1 MTSFLRETIWRSLGN
16 RESYEAIKKMYRESC
31 GEQAEEPPSFE
42 ELPDD
47 TPHRFSAILAIASEA
62 IICGIRSSGISEIPG
77 EHLAR
82 LRRELLR
89 LYTDLIM
96 EEREYRVSLR
106 PHRIEDLL
114 AMIDAKGI

>member
-1 MTSFLRETIWRSLGN
+1 MISFLRETIWRSLRN
-16 RESYEAIKKMYRESC
+16 RESYEVIRRMYRESC
-31 GEQAEEPPSFE
+31 GEQAEKPPSFE

-47 TPHRFSAILAIASEA
+47 TPHRFSAVLAIASEA
-62 IICGIRSSGISEIPG
+62 IICGISSVDISEIPG

-96 EEREYRVSLR
+96 EEKEYRVSLR
-106 PHRIEDLL
+106 PHRIEDL
-114 AMIDAKGI
+114 MIMINAKDI